1 MKKQEKEKKKDN
13 PKKKPKKLLFI
24 ILGISV
30 VMVVGVAIFLS
41 GSKDKLEVKEPIKK
55 QTAEKKI
62 QPKQE
67 VTSLEQDSTS
77 NLDTVEIENLTVN
90 EELTIIEE
98 YDKPP
103 KVKSNKVDNENNPS
117 NWKLVPKKSDDT
129 SFYVIKNKITGTVL
143 SNRYYDKKIGSKEL
157 NDFKKILSK

>member
-1 MKKQEKEKKKDN
+1 MKKEEEKKKDN

-41 GSKDKLEVKEPIKK
+41 GSKDKLDVKEPIKK

-62 QPKQE
+62 QQQE

>member
-30 VMVVGVAIFLS
+30 VMVAGVAIFLS
-41 GSKDKLEVKEPIKK
+41 VSKDKLEVKEPIKK

-62 QPKQE
+62 QQQE
-67 VTSLEQDSTS
+67 VTSLEKDSVS
-77 NLDTVEIENLTVN
+77 VIDTVKIENLTVN
-90 EELTIIEE
+90 EELTTIEE

-103 KVKSNKVDNENNPS
+103 KVKINKVDHQNNPS

-143 SNRYYDKKIGSKEL
+143 YNRYYDKKIGSKEL
-157 NDFKKILSK
+157 NNFKKILSK